1 MHDDGR
7 LTRPAPQYRRDL
19 RQGLVALGEAMHA
32 DAESAGGESGHMRTT
47 KAKTG
52 RKTKEKTTRKSPVKR
67 PRNGRNRDADRPLS
81 FDPPPNDDMS
91 QQAVAAP
98 RHRVHDSIDR
108 VIAECDK
115 VDAALTEFARQDM
128 PPLMIKELTPAA
140 GGAGATRGW
149 AVMSAD
155 LQRPLTEWQA
165 RAIVTAMQSP
175 REPAPIGIAAE

>member
-1 MHDDGR
+1 
-7 LTRPAPQYRRDL
+7 
-19 RQGLVALGEAMHA
+19 
-32 DAESAGGESGHMRTT
+32 MRTT

-115 VDAALTEFARQDM
+115 VDAALIELTRDDM
-128 PPLMIKELTPAA
+128 PLLTIRQLKAA
-140 GGAGATRGW
+140 DSDAAAPGGWVVA
-149 AVMSAD
+149 SAD
-155 LQRPLTEWQA
+155 SQKPLTEWQA
-165 RAIVTAMQSP
+165 RAIVAAMQSP
-175 REPAPIGIAAE
+175 RAPGPMRIAAE